1 MDTENRPADRAAAP
15 DQAVPDADALR
26 DALRQ
31 VDDPE
36 LGIDIV
42 SLGLVAA
49 VRVLPGRIELDLIPT
64 SPSCP
69 MGEQLVDDAATALEA
84 VVPSGCIVDVGLVD
98 EPAWTPERMSAVA
111 RVRFG
116 W

>member
-1 MDTENRPADRAAAP
+1 MDTENRSAAP
-15 DQAVPDADALR
+15 GAVPEEDMPDTDLLR

-49 VRVLPGRIELDLIPT
+49 LRVQPGRIELDLIPT

-84 VVPSGCIVDVGLVD
+84 LAPSGCVVDVGLVD
-98 EPAWTPERMSAVA
+98 EPVWTPERMSPVA
-111 RVRFG
+111 RMRFG